1 MDIERE
7 PDAPAVEPE
16 AADLDPGADTGRFQA
31 FAAGGAEDGMPGP
44 VERGGGSTTTFRL
57 LTLLGG
63 LVAFAAIVWLLLR

>member
-7 PDAPAVEPE
+7 PEAPEVEPE
-16 AADLDPGADTGRFQA
+16 AADLDPGADTGRFRA

-44 VERGGGSTTTFRL
+44 VARGGSTASFRL

-63 LVAFAAIVWLLLR
+63 MVVFAGIVWLLLR